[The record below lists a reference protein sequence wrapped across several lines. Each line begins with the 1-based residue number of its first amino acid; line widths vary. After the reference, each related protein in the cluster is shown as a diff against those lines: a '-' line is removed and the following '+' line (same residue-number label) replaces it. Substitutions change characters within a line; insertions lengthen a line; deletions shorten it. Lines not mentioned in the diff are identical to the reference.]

1 MNNPLYPARSAWLAL
16 APAPALAIAIAL
28 GLAACSTLLASSA
41 WAQAATPVPTAAI
54 RQADFI
60 VAVVN
65 SEPIT
70 NREVQALRQRM
81 ANDMVARGGRPPDAQ
96 ELTPITLEQLIN
108 EKAQLQQARDM
119 GIKIEAEAIEQAEL
133 NVATSNQMTPE
144 QLHKALAQ
152 DGITVTAFREQ
163 LRTQITLTRLRE
175 REVEGRVRVS
185 DQDIEQYLRTQLQ
198 AQAAQIPGLVNL
210 GMLLVAVPENSTEAE
225 IKALGERAANLAQR
239 ARAGD
244 NFAELVK
251 AFSQAPDRAANGG
264 EMGLRTADRYP
275 ELFIEATRGLK
286 TGEVAAPVR
295 SAAGFHVLKVLE
307 RRQINTLVVTQTR
320 ARHILLRP
328 TAQLSQAQ
336 AVAKLNEVRQA
347 VVSGKADFAVLAR
360 QLSQDGSAQ
369 QGGDLGWAN
378 PGMFVPEFEEV
389 MNRLRPGQ
397 LAEPLVSRFGVHLIE
412 VTDRRNA
419 PMSDQEQRN
428 LARNVLREKKIN
440 DSYATW
446 VQDIRSR
453 AYVEM
458 REPPQ

>member
-1 MNNPLYPARSAWLAL
+1 MNNLFYPARSAWLAL
-16 APAPALAIAIAL
+16 AIAPAIAI
-28 GLAACSTLLASSA
+28 GSFSTILASSA
-41 WAQAATPVPTAAI
+41 WAQAASKVPTAAL
-54 RQADFI
+54 RQADYI

-70 NREVQALRQRM
+70 NREVQALRQRI
-81 ANDMVARGGRPPDAQ
+81 ANDMVARGGTQPDAQ
-96 ELTPITLEQLIN
+96 GLTQIAVEQLIN

-133 NVATSNQMTPE
+133 NVATSNQLTPE
-144 QLHKALAQ
+144 QLRKALAQ

-175 REVEGRVRVS
+175 REVEARVRVS

-239 ARAGD
+239 ARTGE

-251 AFSQAPDRAANGG
+251 AFSQAPDRATNGG
-264 EMGLRTADRYP
+264 EMGLRPAERYP
-275 ELFIEATRGLK
+275 ELFMDATRGLK
-286 TGEVAAPVR
+286 TGEVAVPVR

-328 TAQLSQAQ
+328 SAQLSQAQ
-336 AVAKLNEVRQA
+336 ALAKLTEVRQA

-360 QLSQDGSAQ
+360 QMSQDGSAQ

-397 LAEPLVSRFGVHLIE
+397 VAEPLVSRFGVHLIE

-440 DSYATW
+440 ESYATW
-446 VQDIRSR
+446 VQDIRNR

>member
-1 MNNPLYPARSAWLAL
+1 
-16 APAPALAIAIAL
+16 
-28 GLAACSTLLASSA
+28 
-41 WAQAATPVPTAAI
+41 
-54 RQADFI
+54 
-60 VAVVN
+60 
-65 SEPIT
+65 
-70 NREVQALRQRM
+70 
-81 ANDMVARGGRPPDAQ
+81 
-96 ELTPITLEQLIN
+96 
-108 EKAQLQQARDM
+108 
-119 GIKIEAEAIEQAEL
+119 
-133 NVATSNQMTPE
+133 
-144 QLHKALAQ
+144 
-152 DGITVTAFREQ
+152 
-163 LRTQITLTRLRE
+163 LTRLRE

-225 IKALGERAANLAQR
+225 IKALGERAASLAQR
-239 ARAGD
+239 ARSGE
-244 NFAELVK
+244 NFSELAK
-251 AFSQAPDRAANGG
+251 AFSQAADRAANGG
-264 EMGLRTADRYP
+264 EMGLRPADRYP
-275 ELFIEATRGLK
+275 ELFIDATRGLK
-286 TGEVAAPVR
+286 TGDVAAPVR

-307 RRQINTLVVTQTR
+307 RRQINTLVVAQTR

-328 TAQLSQAQ
+328 TAQLSQTQ
-336 AVAKLNEVRQA
+336 AVAKLAEVRQA
-347 VVSGKADFAVLAR
+347 IVSGKADFAVMAR
-360 QLSQDGSAQ
+360 QMSQDGSAQ

-397 LAEPLVSRFGVHLIE
+397 VGEPLVSRFGVHLIE

-440 DSYATW
+440 ESYATW

>member
-1 MNNPLYPARSAWLAL
+1 
-16 APAPALAIAIAL
+16 
-28 GLAACSTLLASSA
+28 
-41 WAQAATPVPTAAI
+41 
-54 RQADFI
+54 
-60 VAVVN
+60 
-65 SEPIT
+65 
-70 NREVQALRQRM
+70 
-81 ANDMVARGGRPPDAQ
+81 
-96 ELTPITLEQLIN
+96 
-108 EKAQLQQARDM
+108 
-119 GIKIEAEAIEQAEL
+119 
-133 NVATSNQMTPE
+133 
-144 QLHKALAQ
+144 
-152 DGITVTAFREQ
+152 
-163 LRTQITLTRLRE
+163 
-175 REVEGRVRVS
+175 
-185 DQDIEQYLRTQLQ
+185 
-198 AQAAQIPGLVNL
+198 
-210 GMLLVAVPENSTEAE
+210 
-225 IKALGERAANLAQR
+225 
-239 ARAGD
+239 
-244 NFAELVK
+244 
-251 AFSQAPDRAANGG
+251 
-264 EMGLRTADRYP
+264 MGLRPADRYP

-336 AVAKLNEVRQA
+336 AVAKLTEVRQA
-347 VVSGKADFAVLAR
+347 LVSGKADFAVLAR
-360 QLSQDGSAQ
+360 QMSQDGSAQ

-397 LAEPLVSRFGVHLIE
+397 VAEPLVSRFGVHLIE

-440 DSYATW
+440 ESYATW

>member
-1 MNNPLYPARSAWLAL
+1 MNNLFYPARSTWLAL
-16 APAPALAIAIAL
+16 TIGALCTSA
-28 GLAACSTLLASSA
+28 A
-41 WAQAATPVPTAAI
+41 WAQAPSLTRPAAATAPI

-70 NREVQALRQRM
+70 NREVQVLRQRI
-81 ANDMVARGGRPPDAQ
+81 ANDAVARGGSQPDAQ
-96 ELTPITLEQLIN
+96 ELTQIALEQLIN
-108 EKAQLQQARDM
+108 EKAQLQQARDG
-119 GIKIEAEAIEQAEL
+119 GIKVELEAIEQAEL
-133 NVATSNQMTPE
+133 NVATSNQLTPE

-152 DGITVTAFREQ
+152 DGISLNAFREQ

-198 AQAAQIPGLVNL
+198 AQASQIPGLVNL

-225 IKALGERAANLAQR
+225 TQALGERAAHLAQR
-239 ARAGD
+239 ARAGE
-244 NFAELVK
+244 NFTELVK
-251 AFSQAPDRAANGG
+251 AFSQAPDRAANSG
-264 EMGLRTADRYP
+264 EMGLRPADRYP
-275 ELFIEATRGLK
+275 ELFIDATRGLK

-307 RRQINTLVVTQTR
+307 RRQINTLVVAQTR

-328 TAQLSQAQ
+328 TAQMSQTQ
-336 AVAKLNEVRQA
+336 AVAKLAEVRQA
-347 VVSGKADFAVLAR
+347 IVSGKADFAIMAR
-360 QLSQDGSAQ
+360 QMSQDGSAQ

-397 LAEPLVSRFGVHLIE
+397 VGEPLVSRFGVHLIE

-419 PMSDQEQRN
+419 PMTDQEQRS

-440 DSYATW
+440 ESYATW

-453 AYVEM
+453 AFVEM